1 LRVRSDKKEKRW
13 VIWVPLFRG
22 GVTTF
27 FETLYT
33 KLRREGGSLSFGL
46 PLFGSNHSAYI
57 LS

>member
-1 LRVRSDKKEKRW
+1 MTRRRKGGSFG
-13 VIWVPLFRG
+13 VPLFRG